1 LCRVSPA
8 TTPPAESSATTTS
21 PDCHRIAAGEYYC
34 VAVEVNGAKQLYL
47 AIELVRGMLNT
58 NAIPQFREQR
68 TAREASS

>member
-1 LCRVSPA
+1 
-8 TTPPAESSATTTS
+8 
-21 PDCHRIAAGEYYC
+21 